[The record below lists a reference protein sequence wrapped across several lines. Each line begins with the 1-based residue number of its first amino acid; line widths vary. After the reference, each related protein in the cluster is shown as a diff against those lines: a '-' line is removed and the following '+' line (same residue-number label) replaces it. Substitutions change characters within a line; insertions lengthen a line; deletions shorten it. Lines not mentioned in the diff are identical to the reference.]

1 MASIT
6 RLARLARVATLP
18 ETRRL
23 IVAARRSSTV
33 RTLAHRVAHDR
44 ARLVRDVTHPGDPRD
59 LVRSVARHP
68 AARELANASLVFLP
82 MRYLP
87 FGWAASWAATRI
99 VRRYVRRLGG
109 S

>member
-23 IVAARRSSTV
+23 IVAARRSSIV

-44 ARLVRDVTHPGDPRD
+44 AGLVRDATHPGDPRD
-59 LVRSVARHP
+59 LIRSAARHP

-87 FGWAASWAATRI
+87 LGWAASWAATRI
-99 VRRYVRRLGG
+99 VRRYVHRLGG

>member
-23 IVAARRSSTV
+23 IVAARRSSIV

-44 ARLVRDVTHPGDPRD
+44 AALVRDATHPGDPRG
-59 LVRSVARHP
+59 LIRSVARHP

-87 FGWAASWAATRI
+87 LGWAASWAATRI
-99 VRRYVRRLGG
+99 VRRYVHRLGG

>member
-6 RLARLARVATLP
+6 RLARVARVATLP

-23 IVAARRSSTV
+23 IIEARRSKTV
-33 RTLAHRVAHDR
+33 RTLAHRVVHDR
-44 ARLVRDVTHPGDPRD
+44 AGLVRDATHPGDPRD
-59 LVRSVARHP
+59 LIRSAATHP

-87 FGWAASWAATRI
+87 LGWVASWAVTRI
-99 VRRYVRRLGG
+99 VRRFVHRLGG
-109 S
+109 T

>member
-6 RLARLARVATLP
+6 RLVRLARLATLP

-23 IVAARRSSTV
+23 VVAARRSSIV
-33 RTLAHRVAHDR
+33 RTVAHRVAHDR
-44 ARLVRDVTHPGDPRD
+44 AGLVRDVTHPGDPRD

-82 MRYLP
+82 IRYLP
-87 FGWAASWAATRI
+87 LGWAASWAGTRL
-99 VRRYVRRLGG
+99 VRRYVRRLSGP
-109 S
+109 

>member
-6 RLARLARVATLP
+6 RLARIARVATLP

-23 IVAARRSSTV
+23 IVAARRSSMV

-44 ARLVRDVTHPGDPRD
+44 AGLVRDATHPGDPRH
-59 LVRSVARHP
+59 LIRSAATHP
-68 AARELANASLVFLP
+68 ATRELANASLVFLP

-87 FGWAASWAATRI
+87 LGWVASWAVTRI
-99 VRRYVRRLGG
+99 VRRFVHRLAGT
-109 S
+109 

>member
-1 MASIT
+1 MASVT
-6 RLARLARVATLP
+6 RLARVARVAMLP

-23 IVAARRSSTV
+23 IVAARRSSAV
-33 RTLAHRVAHDR
+33 RTLAHRVVHDR
-44 ARLVRDVTHPGDPRD
+44 ASLVRDATHPGDPRD
-59 LVRSVARHP
+59 RIRSVARHP

-87 FGWAASWAATRI
+87 LGWAATWAATRI
-99 VRRYVRRLGG
+99 VRRYVHRLGG